1 MSSIIK
7 SISLD
12 PEAAARAK
20 KIPNF
25 SRFVRECLRRHDQA
39 MNPED
44 PFSVCQV
51 EGDELCN
58 PFTPSNQGGRCLYCW
73 PAGPPP
79 KEDWS
84 AYLYQCL
91 MSETRIRRYSAS
103 EGSAPYL
110 RGESYEKGDE
120 YQFVLRAAHPH
131 YQDRE
136 WILQRARDTSP
147 ALFDFEDMV
156 IVGNAKPKP
165 RKKRRSLIRRMLN
178 FLRL

>member
-7 SISLD
+7 SVSLD

-20 KIPNF
+20 RIPNF

-39 MNPED
+39 MNPDD
-44 PFSVCQV
+44 PFSSCRT

-58 PFTPSNQGGRCLYCW
+58 PLTPDSQGGRCMYCW

-79 KEDWS
+79 KADWS
-84 AYLYQCL
+84 AYLYQSEL
-91 MSETRIRRYSAS
+91 SETLIHKYDSNDGTGTRHLDFRV
-103 EGSAPYL
+103 
-110 RGESYEKGDE
+110 GDE
-120 YQFVLRAAHPH
+120 YQVITREAHPH

-136 WILQRARDTSP
+136 WILQRARDTNP
-147 ALFDFEDMV
+147 TLFDFEDMV
-156 IVGNAKPKP
+156 IVGNAKPKSKP
-165 RKKRRSLIRRMLN
+165 KRRSLIRRALR